1 VMTHAH
7 ITTGPTDLGNAAMD
21 IFRFDRTGRIVE
33 HWDAVQPVE
42 ANSANDNTQF

>member
-1 VMTHAH
+1 MTHAH
-7 ITTGPTDLGNAAMD
+7 ITTGEPDDLGNAAMD

-42 ANSANDNTQF
+42 PNPANDNTQF